1 MLVPAR
7 TRHVHVV
14 QAVFTNSVFVMDW
27 TRPVPIEEYFLPL
40 DERLLFPDFRA
51 CLDVLELSRCDRQ
64 FSLDLRHLYTSVQAV
79 PHAVLCC
86 STTPAAGQRSGTV

>member
-1 MLVPAR
+1 
-7 TRHVHVV
+7 V

-51 CLDVLELSRCDRQ
+51 CLDVLELSR
-64 FSLDLRHLYTSVQAV
+64 
-79 PHAVLCC
+79 
-86 STTPAAGQRSGTV
+86 